1 MSDPKIRVVAAALRL
16 RRERPDTFAS
26 GGYRPMLASGEA
38 REHVVAFQRGDD
50 VVVAVSRWTVRLA
63 DTGWADTSL
72 ALPAGDWS
80 DRLTGVRFSGTV
92 RLADL
97 YADLPVALLEKTRD

>member
-1 MSDPKIRVVAAALRL
+1 LRL

-26 GGYRPMLASGEA
+26 GGHRPLLASGEA

-63 DTGWADTSL
+63 DTGWGDTSL
-72 ALPAGDWS
+72 ALPAGDWT
-80 DRLTGVRFSGTV
+80 DRLTGLRFSGRV
-92 RLADL
+92 ELADL
-97 YADLPVALLEKTRD
+97 YADLPVALLEKTHA

>member
-1 MSDPKIRVVAAALRL
+1 L

-26 GGYRPMLASGEA
+26 GAHRPLLASGEA

-63 DTGWADTSL
+63 DTGWGDTSL
-72 ALPAGDWS
+72 ALPAGDWT
-80 DRLTGVRFSGTV
+80 DRLTGLRFSGRV
-92 RLADL
+92 ELADL
-97 YADLPVALLEKTRD
+97 YADLPVALLEKTHA